1 MRCRLANKQTS
12 EMQKL
17 SVRGSICNGAAKW
30 STVKGNEALPVWF
43 VFSGEPQGAA
53 CKEVNIV
60 QMHKKCI
67 HAVLTG
73 LCPQEYYARLL
84 KSHAVCLAV

>member
-1 MRCRLANKQTS
+1 MSVRCRLANKQTS

-43 VFSGEPQGAA
+43 VFSGALQGAA
-53 CKEVNIV
+53 CKELDTA
-60 QMHKKCI
+60 QMHEKCS

-73 LCPQEYYARLL
+73 LCHSE
-84 KSHAVCLAV
+84 VTC

>member
-17 SVRGSICNGAAKW
+17 SVRGSICSGAAKW

-43 VFSGEPQGAA
+43 VFSGGPQGAV
-53 CKEVNIV
+53 CKKINTAEKERKAYM
-60 QMHKKCI
+60 QC
-67 HAVLTG
+67 
-73 LCPQEYYARLL
+73 
-84 KSHAVCLAV
+84 SLASALRDTLPSCSSCMLRA

>member
-43 VFSGEPQGAA
+43 VFSGGPRGQSAHHNLA
-53 CKEVNIV
+53 K
-60 QMHKKCI
+60 MHVK
-67 HAVLTG
+67 HSYAVLTG
-73 LCPQEYYARLL
+73 LCHQVCHAELL
-84 KSHAVCLAV
+84 KLHAVCLAA